1 MTPHNHIS
9 SELAEL
15 GSSLKASELTGRV
28 LTVPAGF
35 FEGFAGMMLLKLR
48 ALDVT
53 DELEAL
59 SPLLAS
65 ASRISPFTVQPGYF
79 EERAVEIPSEKEIPS
94 LLRDLQ
100 TKNPFTVPAGYFENL
115 QLPLMAGDVL
125 DKQDPAS
132 PLLDSISR
140 ETPYT
145 LPAGYFQSLDPLSVV
160 VAEAHPSA
168 ARVIGMRANGWMRYA
183 AAAVVISFVAASA
196 FFFINRNSSAGAD
209 DASIA
214 RTMKNVSTEEIDEVI
229 ELADE
234 QVFYAVNARDADEI
248 SKLVSSVPEKDIQ
261 DFLNDTEGAESDIDE
276 DPLLN

>member
-9 SELAEL
+9 SELTEL
-15 GSSLKASELTGRV
+15 GSFLKASELTGRV

-35 FEGFAGMMLLKLR
+35 FEEFAGLMLRKLR
-48 ALDVT
+48 TLEVT
-53 DELEAL
+53 EELEGL

-65 ASRISPFTVQPGYF
+65 ASRISPFSVQPGYF
-79 EERAVEIPSEKEIPS
+79 EESAVFVPSEDEIPS
-94 LLRDLQ
+94 LLRDLKAQ
-100 TKNPFTVPAGYFENL
+100 NPFTVPAGYFENL
-115 QLPLMAGDVL
+115 QLPSMASDVSSAPGDVSS
-125 DKQDPAS
+125 A
-132 PLLDSISR
+132 
-140 ETPYT
+140 
-145 LPAGYFQSLDPLSVV
+145 SVV
-160 VAEAHPSA
+160 PAKVMS
-168 ARVIGMRANGWMRYA
+168 MRANGWMRYA

-196 FFFINRNSSAGAD
+196 FFFINRNSSVGSD

-214 RTMKNVSTEEIDEVI
+214 RTMKNVSTQEIDEVI